1 MLELGHVERLEL
13 RSVWASEPH
22 DFTPWLAMTENL
34 ERLGS
39 AIGMD
44 LVTDQIE
51 KGVGPFS
58 ADILCKNTL
67 DDSWVVIENQ
77 IEKTDHTHLGQVLTY
92 AAGLDASTV
101 IWIASRFT
109 DEHRAAIDWLNKNT
123 TDNIQFFGVEIEI
136 LKIGSS
142 LPAPQF
148 MVVANPNDW
157 SRNVS
162 ATARRSQSGE
172 MNDTQKLQLGFWSG
186 LSEYL
191 AENTAFQLRSPRP
204 QGWADFSLGKTNTLL
219 RLSISTQARKLA
231 AGVYLYDNMKPFF
244 EDLTQHKTEI
254 ESMLGYSLIWEN
266 DRSKQTAVIKV
277 EKALD
282 LSNEDCWKEGFVWFA
297 ERLSDI
303 NKVFRPLMK
312 G

>member
-1 MLELGHVERLEL
+1 MLELGHIERMEL
-13 RSVWASEPH
+13 RSVWASEPL
-22 DFTPWLAMTENL
+22 DFTPWLAKAENL
-34 ERLGS
+34 ERLGKT
-39 AIGMD
+39 IGMD
-44 LVTDQIE
+44 LVTDQTE

-101 IWIASRFT
+101 IWIAAHFT

-123 TDNIQFFGVEIEI
+123 TDNIQFFGIEIEI

-148 MVVANPNDW
+148 TVVANPNDW

-191 AENTAFQLRSPRP
+191 AESTAFQLRSPRP

-244 EDLTQHKTEI
+244 EDLAQHKTEI

-266 DRSKQTAVIKV
+266 DPSKQTSVIKV

-282 LSNEDCWKEGFVWFA
+282 LSNEESWKEGFVWFA
-297 ERLSDI
+297 EKLSDI
-303 NKVFRPLMK
+303 NKVFRPFMK
-312 G
+312 S